1 MTRHKKLSF
10 TTRYVLIIGLLL
22 LAVNAVLGIADLSQ
36 STSSIRALINKDM
49 LNVVNTAAAL
59 LDGDALGALTEEDVG
74 SEAYNKIMDELSVF
88 LDKSDIHFIYAV
100 RQVDDGK
107 FVFTVDPDPEDPAE
121 FGEEIVVS
129 RGLIRAGQ
137 GVAAVDDEAIADKWG
152 NYYSAYSPVF
162 DSAGNV
168 AGVIGV
174 DFDAEWYE
182 HQVQTNTFFIAL
194 SSIVS
199 VLVGA
204 LVVFL
209 ITYRV
214 RRKFQEI
221 GVGLSSLSVSV
232 DKLMQAVAGSGYS
245 SKRSDAPTE
254 FDDEFDELNFKLR
267 GLQDDM
273 VLYLDYLQTQAYVDA
288 LTKVRSASAYHEL
301 LHELERQIQEGGAR
315 FVVAVFDI
323 NSLKQINDQFGHEYG
338 DYVIQ
343 NAGIVLS
350 KTFGANNVYR
360 IGGDEFAVISR
371 EMDEQAL
378 REGMASLEA
387 EIDAVNAQATKD
399 NVKLAISKGM
409 AAYRESEDK
418 CFADVFARADRQMYE
433 DKKAYYEIVGNCR
446 RH

>member
-1 MTRHKKLSF
+1 MTRHKKLGF

-22 LAVNAVLGIADLSQ
+22 LAVNVVLGIANLSQ
-36 STSSIRALINKDM
+36 STASIRALINKDM
-49 LNVVNTAAAL
+49 LNVVNTAAGL
-59 LDGDALGALTEEDVG
+59 MDGDALGALTEEDVG
-74 SEAYNKIMDELSVF
+74 SEAYNGIMDKLSVF

-100 RQVDDGK
+100 RQVGDGK
-107 FVFTVDPDPEDPAE
+107 FVFTVDPDPEDPAA

-182 HQVQTNTFFIAL
+182 RQVQTNTFFIAL

-221 GVGLSSLSVSV
+221 GVGLSSLSISV
-232 DKLMQAVAGSGYS
+232 DKLMKAVAGSGYS
-245 SKRSDAPTE
+245 SKRGGAPTE

-267 GLQDDM
+267 DLQDDM

-301 LHELERQIQEGGAR
+301 LHELDKQIQDGGAR

-323 NSLKQINDQFGHEYG
+323 NSLKQINDRFGHEYG
-338 DYVIQ
+338 DYIIQ

-360 IGGDEFAVISR
+360 IGGDEFTVISR
-371 EMDEQAL
+371 ELDEQAM
-378 REGMASLEA
+378 RERMASLEA
-387 EIDAVNAQATKD
+387 EIDDVNARAS
-399 NVKLAISKGM
+399 NEGVKLAISKGM
-409 AAYRESEDK
+409 AVYREGEDK
-418 CFADVFARADRQMYE
+418 RFADVFARADKQMYE
-433 DKKAYYEIVGNCR
+433 DKKAYYEIAGNSR
-446 RH
+446 RQ